1 MLDEAVLFIN
11 HGGQNS
17 VIDGLLHGVP
27 QIMVP
32 GKVFERKY
40 SARSVAENRAG
51 LVLQNADFEPRM
63 LRAASEDLIESET
76 YKNNA
81 SVLGELLKSAGGTK
95 VIVREVLK
103 ALK

>member
-40 SARSVAENRAG
+40 NAGSVAKNRAG
-51 LVLQNADFEPRM
+51 LVLQHDDFEPRM
-63 LRAASEDLIESET
+63 LRAAAEDLIESET
-76 YKNNA
+76 YRDNA
-81 SVLGELLKSAGGTK
+81 AELGEQLRAAGGVEVIIRELLKAQ
-95 VIVREVLK
+95 
-103 ALK
+103 